1 MSNEYPKASVAGSND
16 SSSGDDFD
24 RLREM
29 TVFESQAIF
38 RPRNQTVELNGS
50 PQQIRGM
57 LVTPGWFR
65 LLRVSPA
72 PGRAFEEED
81 GEIGS
86 EQKVI
91 LGHGLW
97 QQLYAGDKSAIG
109 RELRISGRPFT
120 IVGVMPAGINRRG
133 GADERAVR

>member
-1 MSNEYPKASVAGSND
+1 MSNEYPKAGVAGSND

-57 LVTPGWFR
+57 LVTPGWSGCC
-65 LLRVSPA
+65 VSLPRPA
-72 PGRAFEEED
+72 ALSRKKTA
-81 GEIGS
+81 
-86 EQKVI
+86 
-91 LGHGLW
+91 
-97 QQLYAGDKSAIG
+97 KSAAI
-109 RELRISGRPFT
+109 
-120 IVGVMPAGINRRG
+120 RR
-133 GADERAVR
+133 